1 MSLDIASRI
10 AVSSLMATQVQMSVA
25 SANISNAD
33 TTGYTEKT
41 ANQAAVVSTG
51 SGAGTTITGIT
62 SSVDKLL
69 LKSLSQANSDLGTA
83 NTLNNY
89 LDQLQ
94 SLYGSSGSS
103 GSSGTS
109 IANTIASM
117 ESAISSLAGTTSSA
131 SLQSNAVSS
140 LDDVASQL
148 RDTSSGIQQ
157 LRGNADQ
164 DIASSV
170 DDVNQQL
177 KTIADLNKQIKQV
190 AASGQS
196 TADLEDK
203 RNAAV
208 LDVASKMNVSY
219 FVSSSGGMQ
228 VYTSSG
234 QALVDGSVHK
244 LSYTAASSVSASTTY
259 SATSSSGFSGIT
271 VNGVDVTSQI
281 TSGAI
286 GGLIDLRDNV
296 LTGAQSQLDQLANQL
311 SDSLNTVHNQGTSI
325 PPPPTLTGTATVS
338 SSTALSATGTVRIA
352 VADQKGNL
360 VSYSDLD
367 LSSYSTM
374 GDLVSAI
381 NGISGLSASIDSNG
395 HVVIAST
402 NSSDGVAINEMSS
415 KVGSSGVGL
424 SDALGLNDLVT
435 GTGASNFAVRS
446 DILANSGLLAVSTLD
461 SSTSLTSGSQV
472 LSSGSTTVVNNIYS
486 ALTASNSYGAAGGL
500 GSTSGSFSDYAAAIV
515 SNVASKASEAETTYT
530 SKETTQSTFSSSMSS
545 QSGVNLDEETARLS
559 TLQNQYSAVSE
570 LIKTINEM
578 FSSLLTAVQSISS

>member
-1 MSLDIASRI
+1 VSLDIASRI

-33 TTGYTEKT
+33 TTGYSEKT

-69 LKSLSQANSDLGTA
+69 LKSLSKSNSELGSA
-83 NTLNNY
+83 NTFNNY

-103 GSSGTS
+103 SSSGTS
-109 IANTIASM
+109 IANTIASL
-117 ESAISSLAGTTSSA
+117 ESAISSLASTTSSA

-140 LDDVASQL
+140 LDDLASQL
-148 RDTSSGIQQ
+148 RSTSSEIQQ
-157 LRGNADQ
+157 LRGNADK

-196 TADLEDK
+196 TADLEDQ
-203 RNAAV
+203 RNTAV
-208 LDVASKMNVSY
+208 LDIASKMNVSY

-234 QALVDGSVHK
+234 QALVDGSVHE
-244 LSYTAASSVSASTTY
+244 LSFTAASSVSASTTY
-259 SATSSSGFSGIT
+259 PSGGLSGIT

-281 TSGAI
+281 TSGEI
-286 GGLIDLRDNV
+286 GGLIDLRDN
-296 LTGAQSQLDQLANQL
+296 LLAGAQSQLDQLANQL
-311 SDSLNTVHNQGTSI
+311 SDSLNAVHNQGTSL
-325 PPPPTLTGTATVS
+325 PPPTTLTGTATVS

-402 NSSDGVAINEMSS
+402 SSSNGVAINEMSS

-424 SDALGLNDLVT
+424 SDSLGLNDLVT
-435 GTGASNFAVRS
+435 GTGASDFAVRS
-446 DILANSGLLAVSTLD
+446 DILSNSGLLAVSTLD
-461 SSTSLTSGSQV
+461 SSSSLTTGSQV
-472 LSSGSTTVVNNIYS
+472 LSSGSTTVADDLYS
-486 ALTASNSYGAAGGL
+486 ALTASNSYSAEGGL
-500 GSTSGSFSDYAAAIV
+500 GATSGSFSDYAAAIV
-515 SNVASKASEAETTYT
+515 SNVASKASEAKTTYT
-530 SKETTQSTFSSSMSS
+530 SKETTQSTFSSAMSS

-570 LIKTINEM
+570 LIKTINAM
-578 FSSLLTAVQSISS
+578 FSSLLTAVQSAN

>member
-1 MSLDIASRI
+1 VSLDIASRI

-62 SSVDKLL
+62 SNVDKLL
-69 LKSLSQANSDLGTA
+69 LKSLSKSNSELGSA

-103 GSSGTS
+103 SSSGTS
-109 IANTIASM
+109 IANTIASL
-117 ESAISSLAGTTSSA
+117 ESAISSLSGTTSSA

-140 LDDVASQL
+140 LDDLASQL
-148 RDTSSGIQQ
+148 RETSSEIQQ
-157 LRGNADQ
+157 LRGNADK

-170 DDVNQQL
+170 DDVNKQL
-177 KTIADLNKQIKQV
+177 KTIDDLNKQIKQV

-196 TADLEDK
+196 TADLEDQ
-203 RNAAV
+203 RNTAV
-208 LDVASKMNVSY
+208 LDIASKMNVSY

-234 QALVDGSVHK
+234 QALVDGSVHQ

-259 SATSSSGFSGIT
+259 PSGGLSGIT

-281 TSGAI
+281 KSGAI

-311 SDSLNTVHNQGTSI
+311 SDSLNAVHNQGTSL
-325 PPPPTLTGTATVS
+325 PPPTKLTGTATVS
-338 SSTALSATGTVRIA
+338 SSAALSATGTVRIA

-395 HVVIAST
+395 HVVIST
-402 NSSDGVAINEMSS
+402 TNTSNGVAINEMSS
-415 KVGSSGVGL
+415 KVGSSGAGL

-435 GTGASNFAVRS
+435 GTGASDFAVRS
-446 DILANSGLLAVSTLD
+446 DILSNSGLLAVSTLD
-461 SSTSLTSGSQV
+461 SSSSLTTGSQV
-472 LSSGSTTVVNNIYS
+472 LSSGSTTVADGLYS
-486 ALTASNSYGAAGGL
+486 ALTASNSYSAEGGL
-500 GSTSGSFSDYAAAIV
+500 GTTSGSFSDYAAAIV
-515 SNVASKASEAETTYT
+515 SNVASKASEAKTTYT
-530 SKETTQSTFSSSMSS
+530 SKETTQSTFSSAMSS

-570 LIKTINEM
+570 LIKTINAM
-578 FSSLLTAVQSISS
+578 FSSLLTAVQSAN

>member
-1 MSLDIASRI
+1 
-10 AVSSLMATQVQMSVA
+10 MATQVQMSVA

-41 ANQAAVVSTG
+41 ANQAAVVSAG

-62 SSVDKLL
+62 SNVDKLL
-69 LKSLSQANSDLGTA
+69 LKSLSKSNSELGSA

-89 LDQLQ
+89 VDQLQ

-103 GSSGTS
+103 SSSGTS
-109 IANTIASM
+109 IANTIASL
-117 ESAISSLAGTTSSA
+117 ESAISSLAGTTNSA

-148 RDTSSGIQQ
+148 RETSSGIQQ
-157 LRGNADQ
+157 LRGNADK

-177 KTIADLNKQIKQV
+177 TTIADLNKQIKQV

-196 TADLEDK
+196 TSDLEDQ
-203 RNAAV
+203 RNTAV
-208 LDVASKMNVSY
+208 LDIASKMNVSY
-219 FVSSSGGMQ
+219 FVTSGGDMK

-234 QALVDGSVHK
+234 QALVDGSVNK

-259 SATSSSGFSGIT
+259 SSTSSSGFSGIT

-281 TSGAI
+281 TSGQI
-286 GGLIDLRDNV
+286 GGLINLRDNV

-311 SDSLNTVHNQGTSI
+311 SDSLNTVHNQGTSV
-325 PPPPTLTGTATVS
+325 PPPSKLTGTATVS

-395 HVVIAST
+395 HVVISST
-402 NSSDGVAINEMSS
+402 NTSNGVAINEMSS

-435 GTGASNFAVRS
+435 GTGASDFAVRS
-446 DILANSGLLAVSTLD
+446 DILSNSGLLAVSTLD
-461 SSTSLTSGSQV
+461 SSSSLTTGSQV
-472 LSSGSTTVVNNIYS
+472 LSSGSTTVADGLYS

-515 SNVASKASEAETTYT
+515 SNVASKASEAKTTYT
-530 SKETTQSTFSSSMSS
+530 SKETTQSTFSSAMSS

-570 LIKTINEM
+570 LIKTIDAM
-578 FSSLLTAVQSISS
+578 FSSLLTAVQSAN

>member
-1 MSLDIASRI
+1 
-10 AVSSLMATQVQMSVA
+10 MATQVQMSVA

-33 TTGYTEKT
+33 TTGYSEKT
-41 ANQAAVVSTG
+41 ANQAAVISTG

-69 LKSLSQANSDLGTA
+69 LKSLSKSNSELGSA

-94 SLYGSSGSS
+94 SVYGSSGSS
-103 GSSGTS
+103 SSSGTS
-109 IANTIASM
+109 IANTIASL

-140 LDDVASQL
+140 LDDLASQL
-148 RDTSSGIQQ
+148 RETSSEIQQ
-157 LRGNADQ
+157 LRGNADK

-170 DDVNQQL
+170 DDVNKQL
-177 KTIADLNKQIKQV
+177 KTIDDLNKQIKQV

-196 TADLEDK
+196 TADLEDQ
-203 RNAAV
+203 RNTAV
-208 LDVASKMNVSY
+208 LDIASKMNVSY

-234 QALVDGSVHK
+234 QALVDGSVHQ

-259 SATSSSGFSGIT
+259 PSGGLSGIT

-281 TSGAI
+281 TSGEI

-296 LTGAQSQLDQLANQL
+296 LTGAQFQLDQLANQL
-311 SDSLNTVHNQGTSI
+311 SNSLNAVHNQGTSL
-325 PPPPTLTGTATVS
+325 PPPTTLTGTATVS

-402 NSSDGVAINEMSS
+402 SSSNGVAINEMSS

-435 GTGASNFAVRS
+435 STGASDFSVRS
-446 DILANSGLLAVSTLD
+446 DILSNSGLLAVSTLD
-461 SSTSLTSGSQV
+461 SSSSLTTGSQV
-472 LSSGSTTVVNNIYS
+472 LSSGSTTVADDLYS
-486 ALTASNSYGAAGGL
+486 ALTASNSYSAEGGL
-500 GSTSGSFSDYAAAIV
+500 GATSGSFSDYAAAIV
-515 SNVASKASEAETTYT
+515 SNVASKASEAKTTYT
-530 SKETTQSTFSSSMSS
+530 SKETTQSTFSSAMSS

-570 LIKTINEM
+570 LIKTINAM
-578 FSSLLTAVQSISS
+578 FSSLLTAVQSAN